1 MTIDVDGFPVA
12 YTLAG
17 PEDAKTTAVL
27 LQGWGTDF
35 RVYDYIEACIADRIR
50 LVRFDFP
57 GFGGTPEPK
66 EAWNVGQYA
75 EFFCHFMEALGIKK
89 AVLMGHSFGGR
100 VIIKLAGNEETHPLP
115 FEIEGIVL
123 IDAAGI
129 KAEQTPAQ
137 RKSVRRFKRL
147 KKFFAIPAVHWFAP
161 DVIDEWLK
169 NQGSADYR
177 NASPIMKKAMVMAIS
192 EDLSDLLP
200 HIKEDTLLIWGANDT
215 ATPLKDGKKMEA
227 LIPDSGLCVIEN
239 AGHFSFAE
247 QPAVFAGIMANYF
260 PAGSSEN
267 LLK

>member
-1 MTIDVDGFPVA
+1 MRSFSAIS
-12 YTLAG
+12 
-17 PEDAKTTAVL
+17 
-27 LQGWGTDF
+27 
-35 RVYDYIEACIADRIR
+35 
-50 LVRFDFP
+50 
-57 GFGGTPEPK
+57 
-66 EAWNVGQYA
+66 
-75 EFFCHFMEALGIKK
+75 
-89 AVLMGHSFGGR
+89 MGHSFGGR

-260 PAGSSEN
+260 PAGSAAHEQI
-267 LLK
+267 

>member
-1 MTIDVDGFPVA
+1 MFLTPTKPVPHEWFGKISGKKILG
-12 YTLAG
+12 LAS
-17 PEDAKTTAVL
+17 
-27 LQGWGTDF
+27 
-35 RVYDYIEACIADRIR
+35 
-50 LVRFDFP
+50 
-57 GFGGTPEPK
+57 GG
-66 EAWNVGQYA
+66 GQQMPIFA
-75 EFFCHFMEALGIKK
+75 ALGADCTVMDYSEEQLKSERIV
-89 AVLMGHSFGGR
+89 AEREGYSIR
-100 VIIKLAGNEETHPLP
+100 IIRGDMTKPLP

-129 KAEQTPAQ
+129 KAGQTPAQ
-137 RKSVRRFKRL
+137 KRSVRRFKRL
-147 KKFFAIPAVHWFAP
+147 KKFFAIPAVHWFAH

-200 HIKEDTLLIWGANDT
+200 NIKEDTLLIWGENDT

-247 QPAVFAGIMANYF
+247 QPAVFKSIMANYF
-260 PAGSSEN
+260 PAGSAEN
-267 LLK
+267 SLK